1 MPASMARQ
9 WRDAVSAVPAV
20 LQIASVQATLSG
32 QGLFASGSL
41 LEEFGA
47 QVPKEVGKEV
57 GTMRR
62 VSRFARIKIA

>member
-20 LQIASVQATLSG
+20 PAVLQIPSVQATLSG

-47 QVPKEVGKEV
+47 QVPKEVG
-57 GTMRR
+57 TMRR
-62 VSRFARIKIA
+62 VSRFARIKVA